1 MNNIKK
7 TLIIA
12 SEFPPLPGG
21 IGNHAYHLADQLVKN
36 GFEITVC
43 TNQRSSVLADDL
55 EFDHKQSFAIHRIQR
70 YSFSIWTYVQ
80 RIWMSFQMTISNKPD
95 TIIASGKFSLWQG
108 AFLKLFFFKK
118 QFVAVIHGSELY
130 AGNIISKKM
139 TKWSLSQFD
148 VIIAVSQFTKNLAL
162 SINSK
167 WDISVINNG
176 FSVPKI
182 DAECNE
188 IQLKGYPKLVT
199 VGNVTYRKGQHN
211 LIDALPKI
219 KQKFPEVHYHIVGLP
234 TERKAF
240 EKRAQELGVFDS
252 VSFHGALPEDQLFSF
267 LASCDIFVMLSERL
281 HNGDVEGFGIAVLE
295 ANALGLPAI
304 GSSDSGIADAI
315 QDNYS
320 GKLVLANDITAI
332 NSALETIM
340 NDYEHYS
347 SNAKA
352 WSKVFEW
359 TVVIKNYLK
368 LIG

>member
-1 MNNIKK
+1 MKK
-7 TLIIA
+7 KILLLS

-21 IGNHAYHLADQLVKN
+21 IGNHAYHLAEQLVKN
-36 GFEITVC
+36 GYDITIC
-43 TNQRSSVLADDL
+43 TNQRSSFLADDL
-55 EFDHKQSFAIHRIQR
+55 EFDHKQSFAIHRIRR

-80 RIWMSFQMTISNKPD
+80 RIWMTFQMLISNKSD

-108 AFLKLFFFKK
+108 AFLKLFFSRK
-118 QFVAVIHGSELY
+118 QFVAVVHGSELF
-130 AGNIISKKM
+130 AGNSISKGM
-139 TKWSLSQFD
+139 TRWSLNQFD
-148 VIIAVSQFTKNLAL
+148 VVIAVSQFTKNLAL

-167 WDISVINNG
+167 WDITVINNG
-176 FSVPKI
+176 FSVPNNI
-182 DAECNE
+182 AEVSE

-219 KQKFPEVHYHIVGLP
+219 KQQFPEVHYHIVGLP

-240 EKRAQELGVFDS
+240 EKRAQELGVFDL
-252 VSFHGALPEDQLFSF
+252 VSFHGALPDEQLFPF
-267 LASCDIFVMLSERL
+267 LASCDVFVMLSERL
-281 HNGDVEGFGIAVLE
+281 NNGDVEGFGIAVLE

-320 GKLVLANDITAI
+320 GKLVEANDIAAI

-340 NDYEHYS
+340 NDYERYS
-347 SNAKA
+347 SNAKD
-352 WSKVFEW
+352 WSKGFEW

-368 LIG
+368 LMVQ

>member
-1 MNNIKK
+1 MIKK
-7 TLIIA
+7 AILFS

-21 IGNHAYHLADQLVKN
+21 IGNHAYHLAQKLVKN
-36 GFEITVC
+36 GYDITVC
-43 TNQRSSVLADDL
+43 TNQRSSVLTDDL

-70 YSFSIWTYVQ
+70 YSFSLWTYVQ
-80 RIWMSFQMTISNKPD
+80 RIWISFQMLMSNKPD
-95 TIIASGKFSLWQG
+95 TIIASGKFSLWQA
-108 AFLKLFFFKK
+108 AFLKLFFSKK
-118 QFVAVIHGSELY
+118 QFVAVVHGSELY
-130 AGNIISKKM
+130 AGNSISKEM

-162 SINSK
+162 SINSN

-176 FSVPKI
+176 FSVPKMVG
-182 DAECNE
+182 ECSKIE
-188 IQLKGYPKLVT
+188 LKGYPKLVT

-219 KQKFPEVHYHIVGLP
+219 KQQFPEVHYHIVGLP
-234 TERKAF
+234 TERNAF
-240 EKRAQELGVFDS
+240 EMRAQELGVFDS
-252 VSFHGALPEDQLFSF
+252 VSFHGALSDDQLFHF
-267 LASCDIFVMLSERL
+267 LASCDVFVMLSERL
-281 HNGDVEGFGIAVLE
+281 NNGDVEGFGIAVLE

-315 QDNYS
+315 HDNYS
-320 GKLVLANDITAI
+320 GKLVEANDIAAI

-347 SNAKA
+347 SNAEA
-352 WSKVFEW
+352 WAKGFEW

-368 LIG
+368 LIE